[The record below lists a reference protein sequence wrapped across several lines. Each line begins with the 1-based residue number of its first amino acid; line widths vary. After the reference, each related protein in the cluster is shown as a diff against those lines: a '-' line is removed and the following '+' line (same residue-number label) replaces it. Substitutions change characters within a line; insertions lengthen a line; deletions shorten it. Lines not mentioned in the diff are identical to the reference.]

1 MINDGYY
8 HFCNDLDYYPDAVIY
23 VVWSMRGPG
32 KTYSFLRYCVEQ
44 KKKFIYMKR
53 TNEDVN
59 FICSSDKNQL
69 ISFDPSP
76 FVPLNRDLGW
86 NIKPQLIEKG
96 VGAFYKCNDMGEPA
110 GAPLGYILSLNKI
123 KSIKGVDFSDCD
135 FICLD
140 EFIPQTHEIVRRSE
154 GAALLDL
161 YMTVARDREF
171 RGRQALKLV
180 LFANSEEIS
189 TPITNVLEIVDQM
202 AELNFSERSYMYLEE
217 RGIMLHHITL
227 EECPAAQANMKSGI
241 AKVMQNTDWADKALG
256 GKFANNDFSCCMKL
270 PIKNMKPYIQLRYKR
285 KYYYIYLR
293 ESDGMYYMTTSKSK
307 DCIFSY
313 DLDREAS
320 RKMFYA
326 EHCRELQIET
336 MEDHMYYLKYSMY
349 DLIMHFKEIFKI

>member
-1 MINDGYY
+1 MIQDGYY
-8 HFCNDLDYYPDAVIY
+8 HFKNDLELYPDATVY

-32 KTYSFLRYCVEQ
+32 KTYSFLRYCVEY

-96 VGAFYKCNDMGEPA
+96 VGAFYRSNDMGDPA
-110 GAPLGYILSLNKI
+110 GAPLGYILSLNKV

-161 YMTVARDREF
+161 YMTVSRDREF
-171 RGRQALKLV
+171 RGREALKLV
-180 LFANSEEIS
+180 LFANSEEIA

-202 AELNFSERSYMYLEE
+202 AELNFKEESHMYLE

-227 EECPAAQANMKSGI
+227 DECDAAKANLQTGI
-241 AKVMQNTDWADKALG
+241 AKVMEGTDWADKALG
-256 GKFANNDFSCCMKL
+256 GKFANNDFSCCMRL
-270 PIKNMKPYIQLRYKR
+270 PIKNMKPFIKLIYKR
-285 KYYYIYLR
+285 KPYYIYIR
-293 ESDGMYYMTTSKSK
+293 ESDGMYYMTDVRTEGY
-307 DCIFSY
+307 IFFY
-313 DLDREAS
+313 DLDREAP

-336 MEDHMYYLKYSMY
+336 MEEHMVYLKYSMY
-349 DLIMHFKEIFKI
+349 DLIMHFKDIFKI